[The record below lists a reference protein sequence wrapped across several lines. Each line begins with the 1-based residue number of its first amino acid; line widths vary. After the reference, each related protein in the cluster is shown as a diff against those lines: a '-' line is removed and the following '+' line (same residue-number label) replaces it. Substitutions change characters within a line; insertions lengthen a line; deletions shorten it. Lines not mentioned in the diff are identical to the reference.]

1 MKQNNNPVFF
11 LNVTFQ
17 EFVLNAHFCSQ
28 QVNTIYKDDTL
39 DSNIEVVTSNIILM
53 DRSDVSIY

>member
-1 MKQNNNPVFF
+1 MKQNYNPVFF
-11 LNVTFQ
+11 LNVTFP
-17 EFVLNAHFCSQ
+17 EFDLNEHFCSQ

-39 DSNIEVVTSNIILM
+39 DSNIEVVTSNIIVM